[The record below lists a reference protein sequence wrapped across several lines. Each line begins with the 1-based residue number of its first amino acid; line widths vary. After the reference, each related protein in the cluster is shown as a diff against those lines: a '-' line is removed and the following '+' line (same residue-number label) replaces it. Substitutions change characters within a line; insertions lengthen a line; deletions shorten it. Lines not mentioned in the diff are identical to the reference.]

1 MSNHVSPFAL
11 DEKTFPWP
19 VTAVVSVVS
28 MIDSVDN
35 LAILRARW
43 RTTAAQQDF
52 VPHMTTQLDSDSI
65 AEYLLDHPHFFE
77 EHAELL
83 GRIRLTSPLMG
94 RAISLQERQ
103 MEILREKIKV
113 QEMHVAEMLRHAQ
126 ENEDISNKFQAWTRA
141 LLLARNDNDLPQALI
156 SQLQTI
162 FDVPQVTL
170 RLWNIDGRHEGQ
182 WFNMPASDET
192 RTFVDGLSKPFCG
205 ANKDIDAAG
214 WLEDPAAIKSLALLP
229 LRVGAAP
236 QAFGLLVLGSADA
249 SRFTDDMGTDF
260 LSRIAETA
268 SAALSCLQ
276 H

>member
-1 MSNHVSPFAL
+1 
-11 DEKTFPWP
+11 
-19 VTAVVSVVS
+19 
-28 MIDSVDN
+28 
-35 LAILRARW
+35 
-43 RTTAAQQDF
+43 
-52 VPHMTTQLDSDSI
+52 MTTQLDSDSI

-113 QEMHVAEMLRHAQ
+113 QEIHVADMLRHAQ

-141 LLLARNDNDLPQALI
+141 LLLARNDSDLPQTLI

-170 RLWNIDGRHEGQ
+170 RLWNIHGRHEGQ
-182 WFNMPASDET
+182 WFNMPASDTT
-192 RTFVDGLSKPFCG
+192 RTFADGLSKPFCG
-205 ANKDIDAAG
+205 ANNDIDAAG
-214 WLEDPAAIKSLALLP
+214 WLEDAAAIKSLALLP

>member
-1 MSNHVSPFAL
+1 
-11 DEKTFPWP
+11 
-19 VTAVVSVVS
+19 
-28 MIDSVDN
+28 
-35 LAILRARW
+35 
-43 RTTAAQQDF
+43 
-52 VPHMTTQLDSDSI
+52 MTTQLDSDSI
-65 AEYLLDHPHFFE
+65 ADYLLDHPHFFE

-126 ENEDISNKFQAWTRA
+126 ENEDISNKVQAWTRS
-141 LLLARNDNDLPQALI
+141 LLLARNDSDLPQTLI
-156 SQLQTI
+156 SQLQTV

-170 RLWNIDGRHEGQ
+170 RLWNIDARHADQ
-182 WFNMPASDET
+182 WFNAPVSEEA
-192 RTFVDGLSKPFCG
+192 RGFVDGLSKPFCG
-205 ANKDIDAAG
+205 ANNDFEAANWLQDAA
-214 WLEDPAAIKSLALLP
+214 AVKSLALLP

-236 QAFGLLVLGSADA
+236 QVLGSADA